1 MAQIALLSVDRA
13 FAERL
18 TASLGDR
25 IPVSLVQA
33 IPPLDAGPCV
43 IVIDEPAL
51 PADRATATAIA
62 AMVEAAAGRPVVL
75 ATENRDA
82 DLVLRA
88 IRAGAS
94 DVIHRDAA
102 TDETGQVLTRLLN
115 TLVVSQN
122 RPGHLTLVLG
132 VDPEI
137 PAIFATDL
145 ALVRAEKRL
154 GHILVDCTMPTSAAE
169 AYLDVQVDYGIASA
183 VADIDRLD
191 SILLASALT
200 RHDKSGLLLLT
211 LDGGTGSEPAGLA
224 PTDIAALL
232 KLLRSTCEDIVLCV
246 GSMRHGGLL
255 RDLAGVA
262 DSIEIV
268 CTQSIRD
275 LEASRRMNEKIGF
288 DAAMLKRTRLVVWG
302 HQPGIL
308 LDGRRMVDA
317 LGLGSFANVPVD
329 TVAMRNAVNSGKP
342 LALEDKDSAYVRALR
357 RIGGQRMT
365 AALAPLRGPSTL
377 ASAPSV
383 VDRLGLAVARATA
396 RATGRR

>member
-1 MAQIALLSVDRA
+1 MAEISLLSVDRA

-18 TASLGDR
+18 SLALEGR

-33 IPPLDAGPCV
+33 IPPLDAGPSV
-43 IVIDEPAL
+43 IVIDESAI
-51 PADRATATAIA
+51 PADRATAMAIA
-62 AMVEAAAGRPVVL
+62 AMVETAAGRPVVL

-82 DLVLRA
+82 DIVLKA

-94 DVIHRDAA
+94 DVIHRDAD
-102 TDETGQVLTRLLN
+102 TEETAQVLTRLLN
-115 TLVVSQN
+115 TLVANQN
-122 RPGHLTLVLG
+122 RPGQLTLVVG
-132 VDPEI
+132 VDAEI

-145 ALVRAEKRL
+145 ALVRAEKRT

-169 AYLDVQVDYGIASA
+169 AYLDVQIDYGIASA

-191 SILLASALT
+191 AILLSSALA
-200 RHDKSGLLLLT
+200 RHEPSGLLLLT

-255 RDLAGVA
+255 RDLAAGA
-262 DSIEIV
+262 DNIELV

-275 LEASRRMNEKIGF
+275 LEASRRMIEKIGL
-288 DAAMLKRTRLVVWG
+288 DAATLKRIRLVVWG
-302 HQPGIL
+302 HQPAIL

-329 TVAMRNAVNSGKP
+329 TVALRNAVNSGKP

-357 RIGGQRMT
+357 RIGGLRT
-365 AALAPLRGPSTL
+365 AARPATLSASLSASLPGIARLRST
-377 ASAPSV
+377 V
-383 VDRLGLAVARATA
+383 
-396 RATGRR
+396 GRITERWS

>member
-1 MAQIALLSVDRA
+1 MAEIALLSVDRA
-13 FAERL
+13 FADRL
-18 TASLGDR
+18 SLALEGR

-33 IPPLDAGPCV
+33 VPPLDAGPCV
-43 IVIDEPAL
+43 IVIDEPAI
-51 PADRATATAIA
+51 PADRAIAMAIA
-62 AMVEAAAGRPVVL
+62 GMVETAAGRPVVL

-94 DVIHRDAA
+94 DVIHRDA
-102 TDETGQVLTRLLN
+102 DNEETGQVLTRLLN
-115 TLVVSQN
+115 TLTTSQA
-122 RPGHLTLVLG
+122 RPGQLTLVVG
-132 VDPEI
+132 VDAEI

-145 ALVRAEKRL
+145 ALVRADKRA

-169 AYLDVQVDYGIASA
+169 AYLDIQIDYGIASA

-191 SILLASALT
+191 SILLSSALA
-200 RHDKSGLLLLT
+200 RHEPSGLSLLT
-211 LDGGTGSEPAGLA
+211 LDGGTGSEPAGIA
-224 PTDIAALL
+224 PTDIASLI
-232 KLLRSTCEDIVLCV
+232 KLLRATCEDIVLCV

-255 RDLAGVA
+255 RDLAAGA
-262 DSIEIV
+262 DGIELV

-275 LEASRRMNEKIGF
+275 LESSRRMIEKIGLSA
-288 DAAMLKRTRLVVWG
+288 DTMKRTRLIVWG

-329 TVAMRNAVNSGKP
+329 TVALRNAVNSGKP

-357 RIGGQRMT
+357 RIGGQRT
-365 AALAPLRGPSTL
+365 AVRPLTIAGGPSLT
-377 ASAPSV
+377 
-383 VDRLGLAVARATA
+383 DRLRETVARIA
-396 RATGRR
+396 GRRM

>member
-1 MAQIALLSVDRA
+1 MAEIALLSVDRA
-13 FAERL
+13 FADRL
-18 TASLGDR
+18 SVALEGR

-43 IVIDEPAL
+43 IVIDEPAI
-51 PADRATATAIA
+51 PADRAIAMAIA
-62 AMVEAAAGRPVVL
+62 GMVETAAGRPIVL

-94 DVIHRDAA
+94 DVIHRDA
-102 TDETGQVLTRLLN
+102 DNEETGQVLTRLLN
-115 TLVVSQN
+115 TLTTSQA
-122 RPGHLTLVLG
+122 RPGQLTLVVG
-132 VDPEI
+132 VDAEI

-145 ALVRAEKRL
+145 ALVRADKRT

-169 AYLDVQVDYGIASA
+169 AYLDIQIDYGIASA

-191 SILLASALT
+191 SILLSSALA
-200 RHDKSGLLLLT
+200 RHEPSGLSLLT
-211 LDGGTGSEPAGLA
+211 LDGGTGSEPAGIA
-224 PTDIAALL
+224 PTDIAALI
-232 KLLRSTCEDIVLCV
+232 KLLRATCEDIVLCV

-255 RDLAGVA
+255 RDLAAGA
-262 DSIEIV
+262 DGIELV

-275 LEASRRMNEKIGF
+275 LESSRRMIEKIGLS
-288 DAAMLKRTRLVVWG
+288 AETMKRTRLIVWG

-329 TVAMRNAVNSGKP
+329 TVALRNAVNSGKP

-357 RIGGQRMT
+357 RIGGQR
-365 AALAPLRGPSTL
+365 AAVRPLTIAGGPSLT
-377 ASAPSV
+377 
-383 VDRLGLAVARATA
+383 DRLRETVARIA
-396 RATGRR
+396 GRRM